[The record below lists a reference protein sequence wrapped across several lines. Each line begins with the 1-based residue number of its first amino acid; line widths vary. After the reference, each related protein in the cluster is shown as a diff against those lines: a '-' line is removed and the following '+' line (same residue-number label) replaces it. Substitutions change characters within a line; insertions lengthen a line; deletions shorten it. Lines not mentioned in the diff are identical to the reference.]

1 MNIREELLK
10 QQIHFKKHA
19 IAISEYAVSSEE
31 NFRELINCFLSDDI
45 RVAQRAAWSVSWAAE
60 KQPQIVQPYVG
71 VLISQLKRTEV
82 HNAVIRNSL
91 RIFEDLDLDIPE
103 EFHGELMDACFQF
116 LQDRDTAIAIKALAL
131 TILFNL
137 SKTYPDIK
145 NELRV
150 IIEENIDFET
160 AAYKSRGKKILAKL

>member
-19 IAISEYAVSSEE
+19 IEITAFAVSSDE
-31 NFRELINCFLSDDI
+31 NFKELIDCFLSGDV
-45 RVAQRAAWSVSWAAE
+45 RVAQRAAWSVSWAAR

-71 VLISQLKRTEV
+71 VLISQLKRTDV

-91 RIFEDLDLDIPE
+91 RILEDLDIPE
-103 EFHGELMDACFQF
+103 EFHGEVMDACFQF
-116 LQDRDTAIAIKALAL
+116 LQRRDTAIAIKAFAL
-131 TILFNL
+131 TVLFNL
-137 SKTYPDIK
+137 SKIYPDIK

-150 IIEENIDFET
+150 IIEENMDYET